1 MQVNVIIV
9 SKHSPNNTCA
19 LLRNAIT
26 IPEHMDKALLP
37 ATMSMCKR
45 AMKPIIKMSR
55 SKIMTIL
62 FKLLVIKY
70 VISSIILY

>member
-1 MQVNVIIV
+1 MQVIVIIV

-26 IPEHMDKALLP
+26 IPEHTDKALLP
-37 ATMSMCKR
+37 ATMSMCNS

-55 SKIMTIL
+55 LKIMTIF
-62 FKLLVIKY
+62 FKLLVIKSG
-70 VISSIILY
+70 ISPIILY